1 MLSINQ
7 HPHNAKFHFE
17 NPVIFSIRICKSG
30 VLCKGKIFSPCR
42 FSIRFKLV
50 TQIWYV
56 NQQKAACVV
65 SAVWCIATLLTMDNE
80 SFFNCKIS
88 LMWPRHYNIF
98 KKCVQFSFIFPQPY
112 FHHLFCA
119 VCTYSSH
126 PALTVS
132 FHHWFISV
140 GSLKSHKSSLTVKTA
155 ANQVN
160 LGNWG
165 HKWPEHLVHCSLMCF
180 QVFICCISGLI
191 KIQMQAG
198 I

>member
-7 HPHNAKFHFE
+7 HPHNAKFRFE

-98 KKCVQFSFIFPQPY
+98 KNAFNSPLYFLSPTSTICSVLFAPIAHTLLWQFPFTTDLLVWALWNPTS
-112 FHHLFCA
+112 HH
-119 VCTYSSH
+119 
-126 PALTVS
+126 
-132 FHHWFISV
+132 
-140 GSLKSHKSSLTVKTA
+140 SL
-155 ANQVN
+155 
-160 LGNWG
+160 
-165 HKWPEHLVHCSLMCF
+165 
-180 QVFICCISGLI
+180 
-191 KIQMQAG
+191 
-198 I
+198 